1 MYDFIEDLKS
11 SVKAF
16 SKISKCEYVIGVEEG
31 TTATENYTITND
43 NLLYILDNGSP
54 RNGIVPHNLTTRF
67 KNWFKSEI
75 EPRMEEDLY
84 DKIIDDDLDE
94 KYIRI
99 VFENY
104 QPLVLNWYRNEI
116 RKIKILDFNM
126 NEFTNK
132 IYCKIICKDI

>member
-31 TTATENYTITND
+31 TTATKNYTITND